1 MKSRKLILIF
11 LGLLIGG
18 FIGWFGASTLASLH
32 FLNSGESKNGWSYYL
47 TLGSNEPP
55 SLSAA
60 SGAKHGMFAHLAEEA
75 VYFIKSGDASSGQT
89 YKLHFEVDEFPS
101 VGAFWSLTMYYD
113 ELPYNLVENSIGR
126 YVISNRTPGI
136 RFNDDGSLDI
146 YIQHAQPDTTLKN
159 NWLPAPDGSFRMLL
173 RTYIPGDTIL
183 DGSYA
188 PPAVQVNLAK
198 EGS

>member
-1 MKSRKLILIF
+1 MKSKSLISIL
-11 LGLLIGG
+11 LGLVIGG
-18 FIGWFGASTLASLH
+18 FSGWFGASTLASFH

-47 TLGSNEPP
+47 TLGRNEPP
-55 SLSAA
+55 SLAAA
-60 SGAKHGMFAHLAEEA
+60 SGAKHGMFAHIPEEA
-75 VYFIKSGDASSGQT
+75 VYFIESGDGSSGQA
-89 YKLHFEVDEFPS
+89 YKLHFEADEFPP

-113 ELPYNLVENSIGR
+113 ELPYNLVENSIDR

-136 RFNDDGSLDI
+136 RFNGDGSLDI

-159 NWLPAPDGSFRMLL
+159 NWLPAPDGPFRMLL
-173 RTYIPGDTIL
+173 RTYIPGNPVV

-188 PPAVQVNLAK
+188 PPPVQINLAQ

>member
-1 MKSRKLILIF
+1 MKSINLISILFGLI
-11 LGLLIGG
+11 IGG
-18 FIGWFGASTLASLH
+18 FSGWFGASTLASLH

-47 TLGSNEPP
+47 TLGRNEPP
-55 SLSAA
+55 SLAAA

-75 VYFIKSGDASSGQT
+75 VYFIGSGDGSSGQG
-89 YKLHFEVDEFPS
+89 YKLHFEADEFPP

-113 ELPYNLVENSIGR
+113 ELPYNLVENSIDR
-126 YVISNRTPGI
+126 YVISDRTPGI

-159 NWLPAPDGSFRMLL
+159 NWLPAPDGPFRMLL
-173 RTYIPGDTIL
+173 RTYIPGDPIM

-188 PPAVQVNLAK
+188 PPLVQINLAK

>member
-1 MKSRKLILIF
+1 MKSKKLISIL

-32 FLNSGESKNGWSYYL
+32 FLNSGENKNGWTYFL

-55 SLSAA
+55 SLAAA

-75 VYFIKSGDASSGQT
+75 VYFIKSGDAGSGQA

-113 ELPYNLVENSIGR
+113 ELPYNLVENSIDR

-136 RFNDDGSLDI
+136 QFNDDGSLDI